1 MRIIRNERRIRIL
14 TAVGRYVPWAALLV
28 LGAGLVISYIR
39 PQWLLVMVVAVVMG
53 VLLSIIGGRSAE
65 RYAGP
70 LAHHRALP
78 AALKG
83 LDSRHVLAQYILPA
97 PQVLFDP
104 GGATVLMVKS
114 HAGEIAFEDGRF
126 KNRQK
131 GRIFRQ
137 LAGQESIGL
146 AHEEASE
153 LASKVEA
160 WLRENVGDVAMP
172 VRAAIVFVNPNAR
185 LDASGSPVPVFY
197 GKKIKNWLRGPG
209 KRKTLPSDVYQAVI
223 EALEARGS
231 QFEE

>member
-1 MRIIRNERRIRIL
+1 MKIIRNERRIRIL

-28 LGAGLVISYIR
+28 LGSGLLISYLR
-39 PQWLLVMVVAVVMG
+39 PQWLLVMVVAVVSG
-53 VLLSIIGGRSAE
+53 VVLSIGGGRFAE

-70 LAHHRALP
+70 MAHHKALN

-83 LDSRHVLAQYILPA
+83 LDSRHVLAQYVLPA
-97 PQVLFDP
+97 PHVLFDP

-146 AHEEASE
+146 AHEEAAA

-160 WLRENVGDVAMP
+160 WLRENADAVDVP
-172 VRAAIVFVNPNAR
+172 VRAAIVFVNSGAK
-185 LDASGSPVPVFY
+185 LDAADSPVPVFY
-197 GKKIKNWLRGPG
+197 GKKVKNWLRGPG
-209 KRKTLPSDVYQAVI
+209 KRKAVPTSTYESVI
-223 EALEARGS
+223 DALKARGS
-231 QFEE
+231 LVEA